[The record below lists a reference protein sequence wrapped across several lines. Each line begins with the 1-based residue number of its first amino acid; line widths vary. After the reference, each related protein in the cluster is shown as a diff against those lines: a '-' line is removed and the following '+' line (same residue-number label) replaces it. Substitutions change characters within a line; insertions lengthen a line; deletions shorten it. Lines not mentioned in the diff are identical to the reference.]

1 MEITRMAFAANM
13 LINQVVQ
20 VKKGETVVIV
30 TDTDR
35 PRIITQALAYSA
47 ISAGGKV
54 VVVTMEP
61 QEIGGAEL
69 PAPVAAA
76 MAAAQVVINQS
87 THSITHTVAVR
98 EAMKKGARVANLRNV
113 TEEMMVSGG
122 ITADYQQVKRT
133 TEKLARLLTEADV
146 IRLTTPEGTDF

>member
-20 VKKGETVVIV
+20 VKKGENVVIV

-35 PRIITQALAYSA
+35 PPVITQALAYSA
-47 ISAGGKV
+47 ISAGGV
-54 VVVTMEP
+54 VVVVKMEP
-61 QEIGGAEL
+61 QEIGGAEP

-87 THSITHTVAVR
+87 TYSLTHTAAVR
-98 EAMKKGARVANLRNV
+98 EAMKRAPESPTCA
-113 TEEMMVSGG
+113 MSP
-122 ITADYQQVKRT
+122 KR
-133 TEKLARLLTEADV
+133 
-146 IRLTTPEGTDF
+146 